1 MPYRDA
7 AAPRA
12 SVGGGPAKYTR
23 DRRLDRRHEPSD
35 GIRGMSQIAT
45 ENKMQLGQL
54 LLARGIVSAEQID
67 KALAEQ
73 QDKGHRKL
81 LGELLVE
88 MNYCTEN
95 QIASALAEVYGVPYA
110 QVGPKICD
118 VKAIEILPRDFLE
131 EHIVLPLFKVYDVLT
146 VAVNEPTNVFL
157 MDEIERISGCKVQVV
172 CATAKDIKATLQT
185 YLPAANV
192 FVIDD
197 IIDDEGLE
205 DFTLIENITQDISNL
220 AEIAGQSP
228 VVKLVNYLLYNAVRE
243 NASDIH
249 IEPDDKKLRVRYR
262 VDGKMY
268 EKIRPPFQ
276 MHPAIV
282 SRVKIMAELDIAQR
296 RLPQDGGIH
305 VMVEG
310 RPIDLRVSIMPGSF
324 GEKVV
329 IRVIDPHKVLFN
341 FESLGFTYEN
351 LQLFRKVIQA
361 PNGIVLVTGPT
372 GSGKNTTLYAALAEL
387 NSEEVNICTV
397 EDPVECNMAGINQ
410 FQVNQK
416 AGFEFSTA
424 LRSLLRQ
431 DPDIIMVGEI
441 RDEATANI
449 AVQAAL
455 TGHLVLSTLHTNDAP
470 GAVTRLLDLG
480 VAPYLVSASLIAVLA
495 QRLVRKICSNC
506 KSEYEPSSSIRKIV
520 EGAGGESV
528 KFFRGVGCKK
538 CRNTGSAGR
547 IAIHELFVPNEEI
560 MEMISERVGLKKLRN
575 AALKNGMIPLQ
586 ADGIEKVK
594 AGIVSVEEVLRT
606 TQAEE

>member
-1 MPYRDA
+1 M
-7 AAPRA
+7 
-12 SVGGGPAKYTR
+12 G
-23 DRRLDRRHEPSD
+23 
-35 GIRGMSQIAT
+35 QIAT
-45 ENKMQLGQL
+45 ENKLQLGQL
-54 LLARGIVSAEQID
+54 LLSHGIVTAEQIE
-67 KALAEQ
+67 KALTEQ
-73 QDKGHRKL
+73 KEKGHRKL

-88 MNYCTEN
+88 MSYCTEN
-95 QIASALAEVYGVPYA
+95 QIAYALAEAYGVPYA
-110 QVGPKICD
+110 QVSPKICD
-118 VKAIEILPRDFLE
+118 PKVLEILTRDFLE

-146 VAVNEPTNVFL
+146 VAVSEPTNVFL
-157 MDEIERISGCKVQVV
+157 IDEIGRLSGCRVQIV
-172 CATAKDIKATLQT
+172 CATAKDIKATFQT

-197 IIDDEGLE
+197 IIDDESLE

-220 AEIAGQSP
+220 EEIAGQSP

-249 IEPDDKKLRVRYR
+249 IEPDDKKLRIRYR
-262 VDGKMY
+262 VDGKLY
-268 EKIRPPFQ
+268 ERLRPPYQ
-276 MHPAIV
+276 MQPALV
-282 SRVKIMAELDIAQR
+282 SRIKIMAELDIAQR

-305 VMVEG
+305 VLVEG
-310 RPIDLRVSIMPGSF
+310 RPIDLRVSVMPGNF

-329 IRVIDPHKVLFN
+329 IRIIDTQRVLLN
-341 FESLGFTYEN
+341 LESLGFTYDN
-351 LQLFRKVIQA
+351 LQLFRHVIQS

-397 EDPVECNMAGINQ
+397 EDPVECNMSGINQ
-410 FQVNQK
+410 FQVNQS
-416 AGFEFSTA
+416 AGFKFSTA

-441 RDEATANI
+441 RDEDTASI

-506 KSEYEPSSSIRKIV
+506 KTEYEPPVSIKKVV
-520 EGAGGESV
+520 ESIGGEIT
-528 KFFRGVGCKK
+528 KFHRGVGCKK
-538 CRNTGSAGR
+538 CRNTGCAGR
-547 IAIHELFVPNEEI
+547 IAVHEIFVPNEQI
-560 MEMISERVGLKKLRN
+560 MDMINEKASLRKLREK
-575 AALKNGMIPLQ
+575 ALKNGMIPLQ
-586 ADGIEKVK
+586 LDGLEKVK
-594 AGIVSVEEVLRT
+594 AGIVSIEEVLKT
-606 TQAEE
+606 VQG

>member
-1 MPYRDA
+1 
-7 AAPRA
+7 
-12 SVGGGPAKYTR
+12 
-23 DRRLDRRHEPSD
+23 
-35 GIRGMSQIAT
+35 MSQIAV
-45 ENKMQLGQL
+45 ENKTQLGQL
-54 LLARGIVSAEQID
+54 LMARGVVTAQQIE
-67 KALAEQ
+67 KALTEQ
-73 QDKGHRKL
+73 TEKGHHKL

-88 MNYCTEN
+88 MGYCTEN
-95 QIASALAEVYGVPYA
+95 QIASALAAGYDVPYA
-110 QVGPKICD
+110 QVSPKICD
-118 VKAIEILPRDFLE
+118 AKTFEILPREFLE
-131 EHIVLPLFKVYDVLT
+131 QHLVLPLFKVHDVLT
-146 VAVNEPTNVFL
+146 VAVSEPTNVFL
-157 MDEIERISGCKVQVV
+157 IDEIERLSGCKVQIV

-205 DFTLIENITQDISNL
+205 DFTLIENITQDISDL
-220 AEIAGQSP
+220 EEVAGQSP

-262 VDGKMY
+262 VDGKLY
-268 EKIRPPFQ
+268 EKLRPPHQ

-282 SRVKIMAELDIAQR
+282 SRIKIMAELDIAQR

-305 VMVEG
+305 VLVEG
-310 RPIDLRVSIMPGSF
+310 RPIDLRVSVMPGSF

-329 IRVIDPHKVLFN
+329 IRVIDHQKVLFN
-341 FESLGFTYEN
+341 LESLGFTYEN
-351 LQLFRKVIQA
+351 LRRFRQIIQS

-372 GSGKNTTLYAALAEL
+372 GSGKNTTLYAALCEL
-387 NSEEVNICTV
+387 NSDEVNICTV
-397 EDPVECNMAGINQ
+397 EDPVECNISGVNQ
-410 FQVNQK
+410 FQVNTGV
-416 AGFEFSTA
+416 GFKFSTA

-441 RDEATANI
+441 RDDATANI

-480 VAPYLVSASLIAVLA
+480 VAPYLLSASLIAALA

-506 KSEYEPSSSIRKIV
+506 KTEYDPPASIKRAV
-520 EGAGGESV
+520 EKAGVQVE
-528 KFFRGVGCKK
+528 KYYRGVGCKK
-538 CRNTGSAGR
+538 CRNTGYAGR
-547 IAIHELFVPNEEI
+547 IAIHELFVPDEEI
-560 MEMISERVGLKKLRN
+560 AEMITDRVSTKKLR
-575 AALKNGMIPLQ
+575 AKVLTKGMVPLQ
-586 ADGIEKVK
+586 LDGMEKVK
-594 AGIVSVEEVLRT
+594 AGIISIEEVLRT

>member
-1 MPYRDA
+1 L
-7 AAPRA
+7 
-12 SVGGGPAKYTR
+12 S
-23 DRRLDRRHEPSD
+23 RLKRSQTCSWVID
-35 GIRGMSQIAT
+35 MTQIAT

-54 LLARGIVSAEQID
+54 LLARNIITDEQIEQ
-67 KALAEQ
+67 ALQEQ
-73 QDKGHRKL
+73 REKGHRKL

-88 MNYCTEN
+88 MGYCTEN
-95 QIASALAEVYGVPYA
+95 QIASALAEAYGVPYA
-110 QVGPKICD
+110 QVTPKICD
-118 VKAIEILPRDFLE
+118 PKAIELFPRDFLE

-146 VAVNEPTNVFL
+146 VAVSEPTNVFL
-157 MDEIERISGCKVQVV
+157 IDEIERMTGCKVQVV
-172 CATAKDIKATLQT
+172 CSTAKDIKATLQT

-197 IIDDEGLE
+197 IIDEDGLE
-205 DFTLIENITQDISNL
+205 EFTLIESIAQDIGNL
-220 AEIAGQSP
+220 EEVAGQSP

-262 VDGKMY
+262 VDGRLY
-268 EKIRPPFQ
+268 EKMRPPFQ

-282 SRVKIMAELDIAQR
+282 SRIKIMAELDIAQR

-305 VMVEG
+305 VLVEG
-310 RPIDLRVSIMPGSF
+310 RPIDLRVSVMPGNF

-329 IRVIDPHKVLFN
+329 IRVIDPHRVLFN
-341 FESLGFTYEN
+341 LESLGFTYDN
-351 LQLFRKVIQA
+351 LQRFRDVIHS

-372 GSGKNTTLYAALAEL
+372 GSGKNTTLYAALSEL
-387 NSEEVNICTV
+387 NSDEVNICTV
-397 EDPVECNMAGINQ
+397 EDPVECNISGINQ
-410 FQVNQK
+410 FQVSTSV
-416 AGFEFSTA
+416 GFQFSTA

-441 RDEATANI
+441 RDEITANI

-480 VAPYLVSASLIAVLA
+480 VAPYLVSASLIGVLA

-506 KSEYEPSSSIRKIV
+506 KAEYDPPSSIKKII
-520 EGAGGESV
+520 ENECGEAP
-528 KFFRGVGCKK
+528 KFYRGVGCKK
-538 CRNTGSAGR
+538 CRNTGYAGR
-547 IAIHELFVPNEEI
+547 IAVHELFIPDDEVI
-560 MEMISERVGLKKLRN
+560 EMINERVSTKKLR
-575 AALKNGMIPLQ
+575 AKVLEDGMVPLK

-594 AGIVSVEEVLRT
+594 AGIVSIEEVLRT
-606 TQAEE
+606 AQV

>member
-1 MPYRDA
+1 
-7 AAPRA
+7 
-12 SVGGGPAKYTR
+12 
-23 DRRLDRRHEPSD
+23 
-35 GIRGMSQIAT
+35 MSRIAV

-54 LLARGIVSAEQID
+54 LLARGVVTAEQIE

-73 QDKGHRKL
+73 KEKGHSRL

-95 QIASALAEVYGVPYA
+95 QIASALAEAYGVPYA
-110 QVGPKICD
+110 QISPKICD
-118 VKAIEILPRDFLE
+118 AKTLEILPREFLE
-131 EHIVLPLFKVYDVLT
+131 EHIVLPLFKVGNALT
-146 VAVNEPTNVFL
+146 VAVSEPTNVFL

-172 CATAKDIKATLQT
+172 CSTAKDIKATLQT

-205 DFTLIENITQDISNL
+205 DFTLIENITEDISNL
-220 AEIAGQSP
+220 EEIAGQSP

-262 VDGKMY
+262 VDGRMY
-268 EKIRPPFQ
+268 EKIRPPHQ
-276 MHPAIV
+276 MHSAIV
-282 SRVKIMAELDIAQR
+282 SRVKIMAEMDIAQR

-305 VMVEG
+305 VLVEG
-310 RPIDLRVSIMPGSF
+310 RPIDLRVSVMPGNF

-329 IRVIDPHKVLFN
+329 IRIIDPQKVLFN
-341 FESLGFTYEN
+341 LESLGFTYEN
-351 LQLFRKVIQA
+351 LQLFREVIQS

-372 GSGKNTTLYAALAEL
+372 GSGKNTTLYAALTEL
-387 NSEEVNICTV
+387 NNEDVNICTV

-410 FQVNQK
+410 FQVNK
-416 AGFEFSTA
+416 GAGFEFSTA

-470 GAVTRLLDLG
+470 GAITRLLDLD

-495 QRLVRKICSNC
+495 QRLVRKICPNC
-506 KSEYEPSSSIRKIV
+506 KTEYEPSVSIKKVV
-520 EGAGGESV
+520 EELSGEAV
-528 KFFRGVGCKK
+528 KFYRGVGCKK
-538 CRNTGSAGR
+538 CRNTGYAGR

-560 MEMISERVGLKKLRN
+560 MEMINERTSLKKLRSG
-575 AALKNGMIPLQ
+575 AIKSGMVPLQ
-586 ADGIEKVK
+586 LDGIEKVK
-594 AGIVSVEEVLRT
+594 AGIISIEEVLRT
-606 TQAEE
+606 TEAMDDNNKR